1 MIPTILGE
9 ISHGYQDHM
18 AGSIKLD
25 LFSLYIYIYY
35 IYIYIHPKTCPNW
48 FWFSGMLSYFGR
60 PRTMCLRIGGITWSV
75 YTSPMIIVLDSLGMF
90 GMYCNVKQP
99 VQTPLTSL
107 NSASQLTISL
117 FINPPNH
124 YTGIDVRSINPSQ
137 QGRKPT

>member
-1 MIPTILGE
+1 
-9 ISHGYQDHM
+9 
-18 AGSIKLD
+18 
-25 LFSLYIYIYY
+25 
-35 IYIYIHPKTCPNW
+35 
-48 FWFSGMLSYFGR
+48 MLSYFGR